1 MQVVPSGARTLRPL
15 PHTYDELRAEIS
27 GEHRSLSKRLRQIAE
42 FALAN
47 PNDMALA
54 TVSEI
59 AARAN
64 VQPSTLIRFA
74 KAFGYDGFTAMQRVF
89 RLRLTDQQPSYSER
103 IKAVKRRG
111 ADAPVTPT
119 SMLDSFAEASIQA
132 LRHLREEIR
141 ADLLNR
147 AIAKLARADAVHVV
161 GQRRAFPVASYLAY
175 GMNHLGRRAFLVDS
189 VGGMSAEQGSAIH
202 KGDTLVAVSFS
213 PYSPETL
220 AVAEAARKTGASI
233 IAITDGPLSPLAPI
247 ANVCLEVEEA
257 EVESFRSLS
266 ACMCLALTLVVS
278 LGHRLES
285 SPKDRRATA
294 NPRTAKRRK
303 TK

>member
-1 MQVVPSGARTLRPL
+1 MRICPLRQL
-15 PHTYDELRAEIS
+15 PQTYDELRAEIS
-27 GEHRSLSKRLRQIAE
+27 GEHGSLSKRLRQVAE

-59 AARAN
+59 AERAS

-89 RLRLTDQQPSYSER
+89 RLRLTDQQPSYGER
-103 IKAVKRRG
+103 IKVIQRRG
-111 ADAPVTPT
+111 ASAPVTPA
-119 SMLDSFAEASIQA
+119 SMLDSFTEASIQA

-141 ADLLNR
+141 GDLLDR
-147 AIAKLARADAVHVV
+147 AVAVLAQANAVHVV
-161 GQRRAFPVASYLAY
+161 GQRRAFPVAAYLAY

-189 VGGMSAEQGSAIH
+189 VGGMSAEQGSAVH
-202 KGDTLVAVSFS
+202 KGDTLIAVSFS

-220 AVAEAARKTGASI
+220 AVTEEAVNAGASI
-233 IAITDGPLSPLAPI
+233 IAITDGPLSPLAPL
-247 ANVCLEVEEA
+247 AGVCLEVEEA

-278 LGHRLES
+278 VGQELAGGS
-285 SPKDRRATA
+285 T
-294 NPRTAKRRK
+294 KRRSK
-303 TK
+303 K

>member
-1 MQVVPSGARTLRPL
+1 MRPL
-15 PHTYDELRAEIS
+15 PQTYDELRAEIS
-27 GEHRSLSKRLRQIAE
+27 GGHGTLSKRLRQIAE

-59 AARAN
+59 AGRAD

-74 KAFGYDGFTAMQRVF
+74 KAFGYDGFTSMQRVF
-89 RLRLTDQQPSYSER
+89 RQRLTDQQPSYSER
-103 IKAVKRRG
+103 IKAVHRHG
-111 ADAPVTPT
+111 ASAPVTPA
-119 SMLDSFAEASIQA
+119 SMLDSFTEASIQA
-132 LRHLREEIR
+132 LRHLREETR

-147 AIAKLARADAVHVV
+147 AVAVLARANVVHVV
-161 GQRRAFPVASYLAY
+161 GQRRAFPVAAYLAY

-189 VGGMSAEQGSAIH
+189 VGGMSAEQGSAVH
-202 KGDTLVAVSFS
+202 KGDTLIAVSFS

-220 AVAEAARKTGASI
+220 AVTEAAVKAGASVL
-233 IAITDGPLSPLAPI
+233 AITDGPLSPLAPL
-247 ANVCLEVEEA
+247 AKVCLEVEEA

-278 LGHRLES
+278 LGHRLEN
-285 SPKDRRATA
+285 SPKSAARGKKAA
-294 NPRTAKRRK
+294 AG
-303 TK
+303 

>member
-1 MQVVPSGARTLRPL
+1 MRQL
-15 PHTYDELRAEIS
+15 PQTYDELRAKIS
-27 GEHRSLSKRLRQIAE
+27 GEHGSLSKRLRQIAE

-59 AARAN
+59 AERAS

-103 IKAVKRRG
+103 IKVIQRHGG
-111 ADAPVTPT
+111 ATPAT
-119 SMLDSFAEASIQA
+119 PAAMLDSFTEASIQA
-132 LRHLREEIR
+132 LRHLREETR
-141 ADLLNR
+141 PDLLNR
-147 AIAKLARADAVHVV
+147 AVAVLARANAVHVV
-161 GQRRAFPVASYLAY
+161 GQRRAFPVAAYLAY

-189 VGGMSAEQGSAIH
+189 VGGMSAEQGSAVH
-202 KGDTLVAVSFS
+202 KDDTLVAVSFS

-220 AVAEAARKTGASI
+220 AVTEMAVKAGASI
-233 IAITDGPLSPLAPI
+233 IVITDGPLSPLAPL
-247 ANVCLEVEEA
+247 AGTCLEVEEA
-257 EVESFRSLS
+257 DVGSFRSLS

-285 SPKDRRATA
+285 SPKGRRS
-294 NPRTAKRRK
+294 TAKLGTARRRN

>member
-1 MQVVPSGARTLRPL
+1 MRICPLRQL
-15 PHTYDELRAEIS
+15 PQTYDELRAEIS
-27 GEHRSLSKRLRQIAE
+27 GEHGSLSKRLRQVAE

-59 AARAN
+59 AERAS

-103 IKAVKRRG
+103 IKVIQRRG
-111 ADAPVTPT
+111 ASAPVTPA
-119 SMLDSFAEASIQA
+119 SMLDSFTEASIQA

-141 ADLLNR
+141 GDLLDR
-147 AIAKLARADAVHVV
+147 AVAVLAQANAVHVV
-161 GQRRAFPVASYLAY
+161 GQRRAFPVAAYLAY

-189 VGGMSAEQGSAIH
+189 VGGMSAEQGSAVH
-202 KGDTLVAVSFS
+202 KGDTLIAVSFS

-220 AVAEAARKTGASI
+220 AVTEEAVNAGASI
-233 IAITDGPLSPLAPI
+233 IAITDGPLSPLAPL
-247 ANVCLEVEEA
+247 AGVCLEVEEA

-278 LGHRLES
+278 VGQELAGGS
-285 SPKDRRATA
+285 T
-294 NPRTAKRRK
+294 KRRSK
-303 TK
+303 K

>member
-1 MQVVPSGARTLRPL
+1 MRQL
-15 PHTYDELRAEIS
+15 PQTYDELRAEIS
-27 GEHRSLSKRLRQIAE
+27 GEHGSLSKRLRQVAE

-59 AARAN
+59 AARAD

-103 IKAVKRRG
+103 IKVIQRRG
-111 ADAPVTPT
+111 ASAPVTPA
-119 SMLDSFAEASIQA
+119 SMLDSFTEASIQA
-132 LRHLREEIR
+132 LRHLREETR
-141 ADLLNR
+141 PDLLDR
-147 AIAKLARADAVHVV
+147 AVAVLARANAVHVV
-161 GQRRAFPVASYLAY
+161 GQRRAFPVAAYLAY

-189 VGGMSAEQGSAIH
+189 VGGMSTEQGSAVR
-202 KGDTLVAVSFS
+202 KGDTLIAVSFS

-220 AVAEAARKTGASI
+220 AVTEMAAKTGASVL
-233 IAITDGPLSPLAPI
+233 AITDGPLSPLAPLAEI
-247 ANVCLEVEEA
+247 CLEVEEV
-257 EVESFRSLS
+257 EVLSFRSLS

-278 LGHRLES
+278 LGQKLEGG
-285 SPKDRRATA
+285 PT
-294 NPRTAKRRK
+294 KRRRK
-303 TK
+303 E

>member
-1 MQVVPSGARTLRPL
+1 MRQL
-15 PHTYDELRAEIS
+15 PQSYDELRAEIS
-27 GEHRSLSKRLRQIAE
+27 AEHGSLSKRLRQIAE

-103 IKAVKRRG
+103 IKVIQKRG
-111 ADAPVTPT
+111 ASAPVTPA
-119 SMLDSFAEASIQA
+119 SMLDSFTEASIQA
-132 LRHLREEIR
+132 LRHLREETR
-141 ADLLNR
+141 ADLLNS
-147 AIAKLARADAVHVV
+147 AVAMLARANALHVV
-161 GQRRAFPVASYLAY
+161 GQRRAFPVAAYLAY
-175 GMNHLGRRAFLVDS
+175 GLNHLGRRAFLVDS
-189 VGGMSAEQGSAIH
+189 VGGMSAEQGSAVH
-202 KGDTLVAVSFS
+202 KGDTLIAVSFA

-220 AVAEAARKTGASI
+220 AVTEAALKAGASI
-233 IAITDGPLSPLAPI
+233 IAITDGPLSPLAPLARI
-247 ANVCLEVEEA
+247 CLEVEEA

-285 SPKDRRATA
+285 SQQERRPAA
-294 NPRTAKRRK
+294 KPGAAKRGN